1 MSGSAERHTK
11 NNIGTTASNQKSIR
25 ILFMDDNPVD
35 IDLCLRKLKE
45 SGFVI
50 TPIITRNGAEFRAV
64 AADQFYDLVI
74 GDYHLPDWSGL
85 DAVRWLRS
93 SGIVIPFIL
102 VTGTL
107 GDELAIECIRAGAD
121 DYILKDRLDRLPLAV
136 QKVLLEQQLRIE
148 RDWAERELRES
159 EHNYRLLFHL
169 NPQPMWVFDAETL
182 RFLAVNDAAIR
193 HYGYSAREFLTM
205 NLMDIRPT
213 EDAQRIRAQI
223 AQGKFATVD
232 HFQEARQHRKKDGT
246 IIDVEVTA
254 QPIVFRAVQAML
266 ALVSD
271 VTEHRKLE
279 QQFRYAQKME
289 AIGRL
294 AGGVAHD
301 FNNLLMVISS
311 NSELIHVHLKE
322 AERIERYV
330 GQIGSAVDKA
340 ALLTKQLL
348 AFGRKQIQ
356 DLRVLD
362 LNRIVPEFTAMLPS
376 LLGSDI
382 ELVVKVSS
390 EDCRVF
396 CDKSQVEQVIMN
408 LVVNARD
415 AMPSGGKLIIE
426 LARFDLKE
434 AYFDTHHVEAQ
445 PGEYV
450 MLAVTDTGVGMDETT
465 KEKAFEPFF
474 TTKEPG
480 KGTGLGLST
489 VYGIVKQNGG
499 YTWLYSEPGIGT
511 TFKIYLPYAQQQAN
525 HVEAA
530 EPIDQPSGA
539 EHGTIL
545 LVEDQAALRAGISEY
560 LASRGFQVLQAASG
574 TEALALSSSQSPDI
588 DLLLTDLIMPG
599 LGGRELASKLAPSR
613 PGMAVVFMSG
623 YTEQI
628 VSGDSFEKPRFYIQK
643 PFTLPALSAV
653 IRRALDNRDKP
664 EFSVQ

>member
-1 MSGSAERHTK
+1 MSEKPEQHARTEVQ
-11 NNIGTTASNQKSIR
+11 TTSVRQSIR
-25 ILFMDDNPVD
+25 VLVMDDNPIDV
-35 IDLCLRKLKE
+35 DLCLRKLRD
-45 SGFVI
+45 SGFLL
-50 TPIITRNGAEFRAV
+50 TPIVARTGAELRALV
-64 AADQFYDLVI
+64 TDQFYDLII

-169 NPQPMWVFDAETL
+169 NPQPMWVFDAGTL

-205 NLMDIRPT
+205 TLLDIRP
-213 EDAQRIRAQI
+213 EADAIRIKEQLRDGGI
-223 AQGKFATVD
+223 LTVA
-232 HFQEARQHRKKDGT
+232 HFQDPRQHRKKDGT

-266 ALVSD
+266 ALVTD
-271 VTEHRKLE
+271 VTEHHKLE

-311 NSELIHVHLKE
+311 NAELIQDHADEPHRVK
-322 AERIERYV
+322 RYLTN
-330 GQIGSAVDKA
+330 IGSAVDRA

-362 LNRIVPEFTAMLPS
+362 LNLLVPEFTAMLPS
-376 LLGSDI
+376 LLGTDI
-382 ELVVKVSS
+382 ELLVKPSGQ
-390 EDCRVF
+390 DCRVF
-396 CDKSQVEQVIMN
+396 CDKSQIEQVIMN

-415 AMPSGGKLIIE
+415 AMPKGGKLIIE
-426 LARFDLKE
+426 LGRFNLQD
-434 AYFDTHHVEAQ
+434 AYFGSHKVEAQ

-450 MLAVTDTGVGMDETT
+450 MIAVTDTGIGMDETT

-474 TTKEPG
+474 TTKDPG
-480 KGTGLGLST
+480 RGTGLGLST

-499 YTWLYSEPGIGT
+499 YTWLYSEPGVGT
-511 TFKIYLPYAQQQAN
+511 TFKIYLPFADEPMRAIDPPEP
-525 HVEAA
+525 VE
-530 EPIDQPSGA
+530 QPNVP
-539 EHGTIL
+539 ERGTIL

-560 LASRGFQVLQAASG
+560 LESRGYQVLQAGSG
-574 TEALALSSSQSPDI
+574 TEALALASSESREI

-599 LGGRELASKLAPSR
+599 LGGRDLAARLSQTR
-613 PGMAVVFMSG
+613 PGMAVVYMSG
-623 YTEQI
+623 YTEHL
-628 VSGDSFEKPRFYIQK
+628 VNADVGKPRFYVQK
-643 PFTLPALSAV
+643 PFTLTALSTA
-653 IRRALDNRDKP
+653 IRHALENRSSTEP
-664 EFSVQ
+664 SVQ